1 MKYSVCNE
9 LFGELPLAQ
18 ACAIIRR
25 AGFDGVEFAPYTVFG
40 DLSSGG
46 INKGVLEVRRVLDG
60 EGLAYAGFHWLMAKP
75 GGLHFAALDPAVRS
89 KSLDHLKRLIDASG
103 RLGGGNLI
111 LGSPR
116 QRSGFPGRSARD
128 ALGYLEEGLASVA
141 DTLSDCSSFLLIE
154 QLSADQ
160 TDVVTSFEE
169 AAAMVDRIGSPWVSS
184 MFDFHNAA
192 GLPQRW
198 DEIIGRYASYIRH
211 VHLNEVDG
219 RAPGTGRSD
228 YATAWKALKDSGYSG
243 WGSIEIF
250 EIPPDPKTM
259 LEQSRALFRRLDG
272 EEDTQGRDK

>member
-18 ACAIIRR
+18 ACAIVRQ

-40 DLSSGG
+40 DLSSGA
-46 INKGVLEVRRVLDG
+46 IRKGVAEVKQVLEG

-75 GGLHFAALDPAVRS
+75 DGLHFAALDPAIRT
-89 KSLDHLKRLIDASG
+89 KSLDHLKRLIEASG

-116 QRSGFPGRSARD
+116 QRSSFPGRSTQE
-128 ALGYLEEGLASVA
+128 ALRYLEEGLASVA

-154 QLSADQ
+154 QLSTDQ
-160 TDVVTSFEE
+160 TDVVTTFEE
-169 AAAMVDRIGSPWVSS
+169 AAAMVDRIAAPSVSS
-184 MFDFHNAA
+184 MFDFHNSAQ
-192 GLPQRW
+192 LPQKW
-198 DEIIGRYASYIRH
+198 DELIARYASYIRH

-219 RAPGTGRSD
+219 KAPGTGSSD
-228 YATAWKALKDSGYSG
+228 YKPAWRSLREIGYSG

-250 EIPPDPKTM
+250 EVPSDPKSM
-259 LEQSRALFRRLDG
+259 LENSRALFRRLDG
-272 EEDTQGRDK
+272 EEK

>member
-18 ACAIIRR
+18 ACAIVRQ

-40 DLSSGG
+40 NLSSGA
-46 INKGVLEVRRVLDG
+46 IRKGVTEVKRALEG

-75 GGLHFAALDPAVRS
+75 DGLHFAALDPAVRA
-89 KSLDHLKRLIDASG
+89 KSLDHLKRLIEASG

-116 QRSGFPGRSARD
+116 QRSSFPGRSTQET
-128 ALGYLEEGLASVA
+128 LKYLEEGLASVA

-154 QLSADQ
+154 QLSTDQ
-160 TDVVTSFEE
+160 TDVVTTFEE
-169 AAAMVDRIGSPWVSS
+169 AAAMVDRIGASSVSS
-184 MFDFHNAA
+184 MFDFHNSAH
-192 GLPQRW
+192 LPQKW
-198 DEIIGRYASYIRH
+198 DELIGRYASYIRH

-219 RAPGTGRSD
+219 KAPGTGRSD
-228 YATAWKALKDSGYSG
+228 YAPAWKVLRDIGYSG

-250 EIPPDPKTM
+250 EVPSDPKSM
-259 LEQSRALFRRLDG
+259 LENSRALFRRLDG
-272 EEDTQGRDK
+272 EEK